1 VTNFS
6 VQAIEQSGYLRAGF
20 ADHYDA
26 YRPSPPEVLLDALA
40 RHAGGLPLRRV
51 VDLGSGT
58 GLSARAWASRAGEV
72 VGVEPNPK
80 MLAVARTRTAEP
92 HVRFVEAFA
101 AETGLE
107 AGGADLVTC
116 SQSFH
121 WMDREAT
128 LAEADRI
135 LRPGGVFAAYDYD
148 MPPLVGPEVDAA
160 FSEHLR
166 LRRRVRDEHRV
177 EAGWTRTPKHTHL
190 DAIRD
195 SGRFAIAREA
205 VFHDTAEVDAERILG
220 LARSL
225 GLVPELIALGASEE
239 ELGLARLDDVVRS
252 VVGEGMVSWVLG
264 YRVRLG
270 VKATG

>member
-1 VTNFS
+1 MTKFS

-26 YRPSPPEVLLDALA
+26 YRPSPPEVLLAALT
-40 RHAGGLPLRRV
+40 RYAGGERLSRV

-58 GLSARAWASRAGEV
+58 GLSTRAWGSRADEV
-72 VGVEPNPK
+72 IGVEPNPA
-80 MLAVARTRTAEP
+80 MLAVARAQTGEAN
-92 HVRFVEAFA
+92 VRFVEAFA
-101 AETGLE
+101 ADTGLE
-107 AGGADLVTC
+107 RGTADLTTC

-128 LAEADRI
+128 LVEADRV

-148 MPPLVGPEVDAA
+148 MPPLVNPEIDAA
-160 FSEHLR
+160 FNQHLM
-166 LRRRVRDEHRV
+166 LRRQFRDEHRV

-190 DAIRD
+190 DAIQE
-195 SGRFAIAREA
+195 SGLFDYAREA
-205 VFHDTAEVDAERILG
+205 VFHETEEVDADRILG

-225 GLVPELIALGASEE
+225 GLVPELIALGASED
-239 ELGLARLDDVVRS
+239 ELGLTRLEEAVRT
-252 VVGEGMVSWVLG
+252 VIGDRRVEWVLG

-270 VKATG
+270 VKR

>member
-1 VTNFS
+1 VSNFS
-6 VQAIEQSGYLRAGF
+6 LQAIEQSGYLRAGF

-26 YRPSPPEVLLDALA
+26 YRPSPPGVLLDALA
-40 RHAGGLPLRRV
+40 RYAGGAPLERV

-58 GLSARAWASRAGEV
+58 GLSARAWSSRAADV

-80 MLAVARTRTAEP
+80 MLAVARAQTAEAN
-92 HVRFVEAFA
+92 VRFVEAFA

-107 AGGADLVTC
+107 DGAADLVTC

-148 MPPLVGPEVDAA
+148 MPPLVDPEVDAA

-166 LRRRVRDEHRV
+166 LRRAVRDEHKV

-195 SGRFAIAREA
+195 SGRFAFAREA
-205 VFHDTAEVDAERILG
+205 VFHDTAEVDADRILG

-225 GLVPELIALGASEE
+225 GLVPELIALGASEK
-239 ELGLARLDDVVRS
+239 ELGLGRLDDVVRS
-252 VVGEGMVSWVLG
+252 VVGAGKVSWVLG
-264 YRVRLG
+264 YRVRIG
-270 VKATG
+270 VKAAR